1 MKRWCFLIGLAVFVL
16 SALPAA
22 TVSFLVVEAGLP
34 AETAVPNSSRLW
46 ENGMLDAFFEAGHI
60 VSNAPILRVEGK
72 SFPELKAEIK
82 EAREGG
88 ADFLVVAFLS
98 YREGV
103 PEKPSA
109 TIRLF
114 SVSSGSLLYETSF
127 RDEAAQNSDE
137 EFLTIKNNAKQ
148 LVPELR
154 RKR

>member
-1 MKRWCFLIGLAVFVL
+1 MKRWCFLIGLAVLVL
-16 SALPAA
+16 PALSAA
-22 TVSFLVVEAGLP
+22 TVSFLVVETGLP
-34 AETAVPNSSRLW
+34 AETAVPNASRLW

-60 VSNAPILRVEGK
+60 VSNAPILRIAGK
-72 SFPELKAEIK
+72 NFPELNAEMK

-103 PEKPSA
+103 PEKPLA
-109 TIRLF
+109 TLRLF
-114 SVSSGSLLYETSF
+114 NVSNGSLLYETSF
-127 RDEAAQNSDE
+127 RDEAAQNSEE
-137 EFLTIKNNAKQ
+137 EFLAIKNNAKK